1 MTHMSNKETV
11 VNPAALF
18 FQALANP
25 TRMQILHLL
34 RDKGSKSVSQI
45 CEQLG
50 LEQTQVS
57 HNLKCLTF
65 CGLVAPVREGK
76 SRIYSINDETV
87 GPLLRIVDGHL
98 TKYARNLFTCDV
110 LER

>member
-1 MTHMSNKETV
+1 MTYMSDKQTM

-34 RDKGSKSVSQI
+34 RDKGSMSVSQV

-65 CGLVAPVREGK
+65 CGLAVPVREGK
-76 SRIYSINDETV
+76 SRIYSVNDETV
-87 GPLLRIVDGHL
+87 GPLLRIVDRHL
-98 TKYARNLFTCDV
+98 TRYARNLFSCDV

>member
-1 MTHMSNKETV
+1 M
-11 VNPAALF
+11 
-18 FQALANP
+18 
-25 TRMQILHLL
+25 
-34 RDKGSKSVSQI
+34 SVSQI

-65 CGLVAPVREGK
+65 CGLVAAVREGK
-76 SRIYSINDETV
+76 SRIYSVNDETV
-87 GPLLRIVDGHL
+87 DPLLRIVDKHL
-98 TKYARNLFTCDV
+98 TKYATNLFSCDV